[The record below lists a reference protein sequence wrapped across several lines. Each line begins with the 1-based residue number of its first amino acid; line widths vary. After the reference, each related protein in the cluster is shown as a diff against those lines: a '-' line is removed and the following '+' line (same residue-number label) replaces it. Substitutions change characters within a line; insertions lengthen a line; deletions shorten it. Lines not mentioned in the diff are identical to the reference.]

1 MSMPIRVRFAPS
13 PTGPLHIGGLRTAL
27 YNYLFAKKTGG
38 TFVLRIEDT
47 DQARLVPGSEEYII
61 KSLRW
66 CGLLPDEGPGLGG
79 TYGPYRQSERS
90 EIYQEYVHQ
99 LILSGHAYYA
109 FDTPEEIDSM
119 RQREMEK
126 GNKGPKY
133 DHVTRKD
140 MRNSLTLGIDTSER
154 LVASGEPYT
163 VRMLVP
169 TDREV
174 SFSDEIR
181 GSVCI
186 NTRELDDKVILK
198 ADGLPTYHL
207 ANVVDDHLM
216 HISHVIRGEEW
227 LPSTAHHVL
236 LYEAFGWKESMPIFS
251 HLPLILK
258 PSGKGKLSKRDGQK
272 FGFPVFPLAWND
284 TEEPFE
290 GFDSFGFNPAAVVN
304 FIAFLGWNPGTE
316 QEIFSLEELVQAFEI
331 QQISKAGARFDYD
344 KALWYN
350 GQYVQGETDEQ
361 LSEHVQP
368 FLHRAGI
375 EVDPKY
381 ARQVAK
387 LLKPRIQIYRD
398 FPLEGHYFFHEVE
411 SFNEKLLRKKWKE
424 PIKSHFESI
433 TGLLA
438 NVGEGDF
445 QAEYLKNLVSRY
457 IQKHELSFGDVL
469 PLLRIGLSGDTK
481 GPDLFEMME
490 VLGKG
495 TMSRRFQEHSEI
507 FDTICA

>member
-1 MSMPIRVRFAPS
+1 MEA
-13 PTGPLHIGGLRTAL
+13 
-27 YNYLFAKKTGG
+27 
-38 TFVLRIEDT
+38 
-47 DQARLVPGSEEYII
+47 SE
-61 KSLRW
+61 K
-66 CGLLPDEGPGLGG
+66 
-79 TYGPYRQSERS
+79 
-90 EIYQEYVHQ
+90 
-99 LILSGHAYYA
+99 
-109 FDTPEEIDSM
+109 
-119 RQREMEK
+119 
-126 GNKGPKY
+126 
-133 DHVTRKD
+133 
-140 MRNSLTLGIDTSER
+140 
-154 LVASGEPYT
+154 LVANGEPYT

-169 TDREV
+169 PDRQV
-174 SFSDEIR
+174 SFEDDIR
-181 GSVCI
+181 GSVSI

-216 HISHVIRGEEW
+216 RISHVIRGEEW

-236 LYEAFGWKESMPIFS
+236 LYEAFGWRESMPIFS

-272 FGFPVFPLAWND
+272 FGFPVFPLAWKSVD
-284 TEEPFE
+284 EPIE

-304 FIAFLGWNPGTE
+304 FLAFLGWNPGTE
-316 QEIFSLEELVQAFEI
+316 QEIFSLDELVNAFEV

-350 GQYVQGETDEQ
+350 GQYIQRQTDEQ

-368 FLHRAGI
+368 FLERAGL

-381 ARQVAK
+381 IKQVAK
-387 LLKPRIQIYRD
+387 LLKLRIQTYRD
-398 FPLEGHYFFHEVE
+398 FPIEGHYFFHEVE

-424 PIKSHFESI
+424 PNKSHFR
-433 TGLLA
+433 TLA
-438 NVGEGDF
+438 NALASVDDADF
-445 QAEYLKNLVSRY
+445 HAEYLKNLVSEY
-457 IQKHELSFGDVL
+457 IQKHELSFGNLL

-490 VLGKG
+490 VLGKE
-495 TMSRRFQEHSEI
+495 TMSQRFLKHGEI